1 MPAKK
6 RQRSDSTAAAV
17 TAFSAAATAVEPP
30 MPLSE
35 AELYYWNAI
44 IRARPLDE
52 WTAIDKMHAW
62 NLSKTMQYI
71 AESHADIATN
81 GLTIMNERGTPIDN
95 PAIRRLETLSR
106 LTITY
111 STKLHIH
118 AEATV
123 GRSEDSAKRA
133 SKQREAQTTL
143 GSLKEGSLKP
153 ELSDLINTVN

>member
-1 MPAKK
+1 MTAKK
-6 RQRSDSTAAAV
+6 RPRSDSTAAAV
-17 TAFSAAATAVEPP
+17 AAFAASAATVEPP

-35 AELYYWNAI
+35 AEMYYWNAI

-71 AESHADIATN
+71 ADSHADIATN
-81 GLTIMNERGTPIDN
+81 GLTIVNERGTPIDN

-106 LTITY
+106 LSITY
-111 STKLHIH
+111 SVKLHIH

-133 SKQREAQTTL
+133 TKQRQAQDTL
-143 GSLKEGSLKP
+143 GSLKTQEH
-153 ELSDLINTVN
+153 ELSDFINTPVN